1 MVPKRAL
8 LQKSDFGPA
17 LSLATVL
24 KTWSFS
30 AFLHPNPQVI
40 KKNIGHIST
49 ISELEKD
56 LTVIFIRKQNHSAQ
70 ICHVFFCHNKKKL
83 SAWTSSGCFPRSLRS
98 WLKELGAQGLD
109 LIELGSK
116 SGPKSR
122 ESRGDF
128 VGFGKLEVW
137 APGPI
142 QRILREVLIKY
153 LFFWGGRRGGGK
165 IQVIYKGLWEFPTFW
180 DIDFSTTR
188 GEVDFFRRRWGPKF
202 LMNPQNLWT
211 WHFFPENGYLSW
223 NCWEWNGVN
232 MLTGKPPF

>member
-1 MVPKRAL
+1 M
-8 LQKSDFGPA
+8 
-17 LSLATVL
+17 
-24 KTWSFS
+24 
-30 AFLHPNPQVI
+30 
-40 KKNIGHIST
+40 
-49 ISELEKD
+49 
-56 LTVIFIRKQNHSAQ
+56 
-70 ICHVFFCHNKKKL
+70 FFCHNKKKL

-153 LFFWGGRRGGGK
+153 LFFWGG
-165 IQVIYKGLWEFPTFW
+165 
-180 DIDFSTTR
+180 
-188 GEVDFFRRRWGPKF
+188 GEVVVRFRWYIKGCGNFPHFGTLISQPPGGRLIF
-202 LMNPQNLWT
+202 LEDGGDPNSWWILKICGLGI
-211 WHFFPENGYLSW
+211 FPENGYLSW

>member
-1 MVPKRAL
+1 M
-8 LQKSDFGPA
+8 
-17 LSLATVL
+17 
-24 KTWSFS
+24 
-30 AFLHPNPQVI
+30 
-40 KKNIGHIST
+40 
-49 ISELEKD
+49 
-56 LTVIFIRKQNHSAQ
+56 
-70 ICHVFFCHNKKKL
+70 FFCHNKKKL

-211 WHFFPENGYLSW
+211 WHFSGKWILEL
-223 NCWEWNGVN
+223 ELLGVKWSEYVDWKATI
-232 MLTGKPPF
+232 LTLLTWSFFDAG